1 MLKEIIWL
9 LENKIYAW
17 GGQACGIFLCE
28 LSSYQIEADG
38 YNNKD
43 LHKLHDQYKE
53 EASSRYMKVNK
64 IKPNFD
70 QKNQITKMEKN
81 RKHYKTEKNKKIEIV
96 GS

>member
-1 MLKEIIWL
+1 
-9 LENKIYAW
+9 
-17 GGQACGIFLCE
+17 
-28 LSSYQIEADG
+28 
-38 YNNKD
+38 
-43 LHKLHDQYKE
+43 
-53 EASSRYMKVNK
+53 MKVNK